1 MPRVIEFDT
10 KGRMV
15 LTDGIPFDPP
25 LGPVPLAQLQPG
37 DVLVWYSRNGG
48 RISAAIREFSGGPY
62 SHVGIYVGAGEL
74 IDAGPQGVGR
84 VPVTA
89 LIAECSYGTV
99 MRYPGLD
106 PQRQSAVVSAACSY
120 VGRGY
125 AWFDAITLPARR
137 RDCWRRWGF
146 LRTTSWAA
154 RIGAA
159 LVAVRRRWPP
169 SSQNTFCSRMVLEAY
184 GAAGVFPPATVEECT
199 LTPLEF
205 AADGTFNC
213 EGWLCREPTPAWHA
227 LDPYSPEPVGPRR
240 WQFSVKRLFQGRED
254 GGQ

>member
-1 MPRVIEFDT
+1 MPRAIEFDA

-15 LTDGIPFDPP
+15 LTDGIPFGPP
-25 LGPVPLAQLQPG
+25 LGPVPLIQLEPG

-48 RISAAIREFSGGPY
+48 RISAAIREVSGGPY
-62 SHVGIYVGAGEL
+62 SHVGIYVGAGVS

-84 VPVTA
+84 VPVAA

-106 PQRQSAVVSAACSY
+106 PQRQAAVVSAACSY

-137 RDCWRRWGF
+137 RDYWRRWGF

-159 LVAVRRRWPP
+159 LVAVRRRWP
-169 SSQNTFCSRMVLEAY
+169 
-184 GAAGVFPPATVEECT
+184 
-199 LTPLEF
+199 
-205 AADGTFNC
+205 
-213 EGWLCREPTPAWHA
+213 
-227 LDPYSPEPVGPRR
+227 
-240 WQFSVKRLFQGRED
+240 RLFPKNILFAHGAGGVWRSGRD
-254 GGQ
+254 SASHGRGMHADAPGVRGRWHLQLRGMAVP